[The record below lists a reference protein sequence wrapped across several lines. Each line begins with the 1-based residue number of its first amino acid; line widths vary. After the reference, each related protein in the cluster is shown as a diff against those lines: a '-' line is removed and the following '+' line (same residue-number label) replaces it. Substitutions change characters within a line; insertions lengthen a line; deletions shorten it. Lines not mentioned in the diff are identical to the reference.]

1 MGTGE
6 LLGQPDRMLKSNLRW
21 TSNTRSYR
29 FMLQKL
35 ELIAGSYEPAWL
47 KAAQDPCY
55 HYLCIYLKSM
65 HELRRL
71 KPTANEIFMKF
82 ISKRSLY
89 Q

>member
-1 MGTGE
+1 M
-6 LLGQPDRMLKSNLRW
+6 QN
-21 TSNTRSYR
+21 RSVDGA
-29 FMLQKL
+29 FCV
-35 ELIAGSYEPAWL
+35 PV

-55 HYLCIYLKSM
+55 HYVCIYLKSM